1 MKWYGFLLI
10 FIAASVFS
18 NFMYTVRLDFT
29 VKNTLVKQTFPL
41 PEGQLQLL
49 DRPENRILS
58 AQTMPKQP
66 LILFFFASWCR
77 PCMIEIPTLVK
88 LSARK
93 DVPFIGVAARDKPEK
108 IRDLLKK
115 TGDPFQM
122 IALDPEIAWTK
133 QMNADKLP
141 TAFIVNAKGEVVAQI
156 KGLMTEE
163 FYLQTV
169 LPFLQ
174 ELKNEKP
181 L

>member
-1 MKWYGFLLI
+1 MRWYGFLLI
-10 FIAASVFS
+10 FIAVSVFS
-18 NFMYTVRLDFT
+18 NFMYTVRLDFGSE
-29 VKNTLVKQTFPL
+29 NTLVKNTFPL
-41 PEGQLQLL
+41 PQGELSLL
-49 DRPENRILS
+49 DRSEKNVLS

-88 LSARK
+88 LSARN
-93 DVPFIGVAARDKPEK
+93 DVPFIGVAVRDKTEN
-108 IRDLLKK
+108 IINFLKK

-122 IALDPEIAWTK
+122 IALDPNVEWTRPI
-133 QMNADKLP
+133 NASKLP
-141 TAFIVNAKGEVVAQI
+141 TAFIVNAKNEVVAQI
-156 KGLMTEE
+156 KGLITEE
-163 FYLQTV
+163 FYLQTI